1 MTLQRIIICVLSL
14 GLVPLPVAA
23 AGDGGRLVVDGPDT
37 VDFGDYPAGD
47 KQTAVYKLRNTGGKS
62 LRILRIH
69 KTCGCSSAT
78 SSREL
83 IEPGGTASVEVVILP
98 YSIAGPYSKNTFVE
112 STDKTQSLLK
122 LNVRGRSQP
131 LVEALPSNEILAGR
145 VTEGAGWQGQVSI
158 KCHDPGVVLGPAVA
172 SGSHP
177 LRLSTNRID
186 KASGTVTLDVVLEPP
201 AVSGDLLGLVTI
213 PVLHP
218 TNHPPLL
225 VTING
230 RIGDSLAMIPGIC
243 YLEPQG
249 DIPQSRSFA
258 LRIPGR
264 RSMVIAPDKVILP
277 ERGDISIAFAEAQP
291 ANMLQMTI
299 TFQPEFLRALFA
311 EESIPLVFGLD
322 GVASATLLCRIRD

>member
-1 MTLQRIIICVLSL
+1 MIFKIIRMMVFCVLLASRP
-14 GLVPLPVAA
+14 GVAA
-23 AGDGGRLVVDGPDT
+23 EYGGRLVVDGPDHF
-37 VDFGDYPAGD
+37 DFGDYPAGER
-47 KQTAVYKLRNTGGKS
+47 KRAVYTIRNAGNET
-62 LRILRIH
+62 LRIIRIH

-78 SSREL
+78 SNRDL
-83 IEPGGTASVEVVILP
+83 IEPGGTARVEVVILP
-98 YSIAGPYSKNTFVE
+98 YSIAGPFSKNTFVE
-112 STDKTQSLLK
+112 SSDKQQPLLK
-122 LNVRGRSQP
+122 LNVRGRAEP
-131 LVEALPSNEILAGR
+131 LVEALPSNEILVGR
-145 VTEGAGWQGQVSI
+145 LKEGAGWQGQVSI
-158 KCHDPGVVLGPAVA
+158 RRNDPGVVLGPAVT

-177 LRLSTNRID
+177 LLLSTNRID
-186 KASGTVTLDVVLEPP
+186 MANGTVALDVVLEPP

-243 YLEPQG
+243 YLVPEG
-249 DIPQSRSFA
+249 GKPQSRTFT

-291 ANMLQMTI
+291 ANLLQMTI

-311 EESIPLVFGLD
+311 EEAIPLVFGLD
-322 GVASATLLCRIRD
+322 GVASATLVCRIRD